1 MEYENAILRNNLKT
15 VERKKMA
22 KTVKPPTR
30 LNDENADHATQSKQ
44 HTRCSDKSSRMNR
57 KRDQFLAK
65 RKSVPVVAVDE
76 DKLQHLNPIN
86 LSEHGLSNDQNN

>member
-1 MEYENAILRNNLKT
+1 
-15 VERKKMA
+15 MA
-22 KTVKPPTR
+22 KTVKPSTR

-44 HTRCSDKSSRMNR
+44 HTRRSDKSSRMNR
-57 KRDQFLAK
+57 KRDQFLAR